1 MKNNNP
7 IGIFDSGIGG
17 LTIARAIKRKLPNES
32 LIYFGDTQHL
42 PYGDKSSKSI
52 VFFSEQIINFL
63 RTKKCKAIIVACNSA
78 SSYLPLSGDCQN
90 IFNVI
95 DPVIKYLKKFKK
107 LKIGIIGTK
116 ATISSKVYFNKIKSL
131 NRELSVEQMS
141 TPLLVPMIEEGFVNE
156 IISKTIIKNY
166 LTRKQFEKIDKLI
179 LACTHYPL
187 IEKQIAE
194 VCPEIE
200 IINTVDIISE
210 FIKDSLESLD
220 LLSLNS
226 SPKYDFYASN
236 YTNSF
241 EKTASLFFK
250 EEIKLKE
257 IKIWS

>member
-1 MKNNNP
+1 
-7 IGIFDSGIGG
+7 
-17 LTIARAIKRKLPNES
+17 
-32 LIYFGDTQHL
+32 
-42 PYGDKSSKSI
+42 
-52 VFFSEQIINFL
+52 
-63 RTKKCKAIIVACNSA
+63 
-78 SSYLPLSGDCQN
+78 
-90 IFNVI
+90 
-95 DPVIKYLKKFKK
+95 
-107 LKIGIIGTK
+107 
-116 ATISSKVYFNKIKSL
+116 
-131 NRELSVEQMS
+131 MS
-141 TPLLVPMIEEGFVNE
+141 TPLLVPMIEEGFINE

-210 FIKDSLESLD
+210 FIKDSLESMD

-226 SPKYDFYASN
+226 FPKYDFYASN

>member
-78 SSYLPLSGDCQN
+78 SSYLPISADCQN

-141 TPLLVPMIEEGFVNE
+141 TPLLVPMIEEG
-156 IISKTIIKNY
+156 ICK
-166 LTRKQFEKIDKLI
+166 
-179 LACTHYPL
+179 
-187 IEKQIAE
+187 
-194 VCPEIE
+194 
-200 IINTVDIISE
+200 
-210 FIKDSLESLD
+210 
-220 LLSLNS
+220 
-226 SPKYDFYASN
+226 
-236 YTNSF
+236 
-241 EKTASLFFK
+241 
-250 EEIKLKE
+250 
-257 IKIWS
+257 